1 MTFMKIGR
9 GSVTY
14 ISGGRLLLLILLPA
28 LMASSTSYFT
38 SGYLINQ
45 LKDFFNYI
53 SFAAIT
59 GCRSFA
65 VSQMGVI
72 TNPGFPQST
81 PGNLFCST
89 TFHRLD
95 FPTSSVHRFRLVH
108 VVDLMT
114 NRKVGEAPNCS

>member
-1 MTFMKIGR
+1 M
-9 GSVTY
+9 
-14 ISGGRLLLLILLPA
+14 LLPA
-28 LMASSTSYFT
+28 VMASSTSYFT
-38 SGYLINQ
+38 IGYLINQ
-45 LKDFFNYI
+45 LNDFFNT

-59 GCRSFA
+59 GCRSSA

-81 PGNLFCST
+81 PGNLFCLT
-89 TFHRLD
+89 TFYRLD

-114 NRKVGEAPNCS
+114 NRKVEGAPNCS